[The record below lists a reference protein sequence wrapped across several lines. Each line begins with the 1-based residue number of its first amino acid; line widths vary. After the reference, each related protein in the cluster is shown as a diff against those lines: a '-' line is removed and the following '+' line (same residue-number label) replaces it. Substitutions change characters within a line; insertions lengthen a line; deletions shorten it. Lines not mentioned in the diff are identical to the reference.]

1 MKEILCDNQIF
12 LKLKA
17 VDSYCAQSYIGLII
31 LDEYLLEP
39 EIITRIMANHWH
51 EHNQYVL
58 ILRNELTQQK
68 IKNIMNVV
76 EQHFVSQIQI
86 PEF

>member
-17 VDSYCAQSYIGLII
+17 VDSYCSKNDIGLVI

-39 EIITRIMANHWH
+39 EVITRIIANH
-51 EHNQYVL
+51 
-58 ILRNELTQQK
+58 
-68 IKNIMNVV
+68 
-76 EQHFVSQIQI
+76 
-86 PEF
+86 

>member
-12 LKLKA
+12 LKLKS
-17 VDSYCAQSYIGLII
+17 VDSYCSQSDIGLII
-31 LDEYLLEP
+31 LDDYLLES

-76 EQHFVSQIQI
+76 EQHFVSRVQI